1 MAAEKRAEHEPGD
14 QNIVTD
20 AIKYVGPVR
29 NQLAVDPHPQ
39 HAVMPAT
46 AIPCRLK
53 RYQPVR
59 RNNQSEK
66 NPPRMPPNMAAAL
79 TWVV

>member
-14 QNIVTD
+14 KDVVTD

-39 HAVMPAT
+39 HAVIRPGMISRLLLAPNA
-46 AIPCRLK
+46 AI
-53 RYQPVR
+53 
-59 RNNQSEK
+59 
-66 NPPRMPPNMAAAL
+66 AL
-79 TWVV
+79 V